1 MNEEKI
7 SDDSA
12 IKPSFDGRQHF
23 YKTLNKYQESLG
35 SARFVNDYIGMEQSL
50 RGFLTMVSPYIK
62 KPDEVK
68 TKLDLIK
75 KFLKPKFINKFSDHI
90 EMLLDEASF
99 LLFDRSKYMMLP
111 FKEEDNG
118 EFDLEKFFKESDL

>member
-1 MNEEKI
+1 MEE
-7 SDDSA
+7 DNDGM

-35 SARFVNDYIGMEQSL
+35 SARFVNDYVAMEQSL
-50 RGFLTMVSPYIK
+50 RGFLTMVSPYIN

-75 KFLKPKFINKFSDHI
+75 KFLIPKFITKFRDHI
-90 EMLLDEASF
+90 ELLLDEASF
-99 LLFDRSKYMMLP
+99 LLFEKSKYMMLP
-111 FKEEDNG
+111 FKEELGG
-118 EFDLEKFFKESDL
+118 EFDLEQFFRESDL